1 MWIGWIEFD
10 ILLGD
15 VHSLKEKRSVIR
27 PIIADLSRRTEA
39 AAAEV
44 GAQDLHRRSM
54 IGVSIVAAHAGHVR
68 EVLDQAER
76 MLAEQHPEITL
87 LSTRRGLHSSGDG

>member
-15 VHSLKEKRSVIR
+15 VHSLKQKRSVIR

-39 AAAEV
+39 AVAEV
-44 GAQDLHRRSM
+44 GAQDLHRRST
-54 IGVSIVAAHAGHVR
+54 IGVSVVATHATHVR
-68 EVLDQAER
+68 DVLDQAER

-87 LSTRRGLHSSGDG
+87 LSARRGLHSSGDD

>member
-15 VHSLKEKRSVIR
+15 VRSLKEKRSVIR
-27 PIIADLSRRTEA
+27 PLIAELCRRTEA

-44 GAQDLHRRSM
+44 GAQDLHRRTA
-54 IGVSIVAAHAGHVR
+54 IGVSVVATHASHVR
-68 EVLDQAER
+68 DVLDQAER
-76 MLAEQHPEITL
+76 MLSEQHPEITV
-87 LSTRRGLHSSGDG
+87 LSARRGLHSSED

>member
-15 VHSLKEKRSVIR
+15 VHSLKEKRSIIR
-27 PIIADLSRRTEA
+27 PLVAELSRRTEA

-44 GAQDLHRRSM
+44 GAQDLHRRTG
-54 IGVSIVAAHAGHVR
+54 IGVSVVATHASHVR
-68 EVLDQAER
+68 DVLDQAER
-76 MLAEQHPEITL
+76 MLSEQHPEITV
-87 LSTRRGLHSSGDG
+87 LSARRGLHSSED

>member
-1 MWIGWIEFD
+1 MWIGWVEFD

-15 VHSLKEKRSVIR
+15 VRSLKEKRGVIR

-44 GAQDLHRRSM
+44 GAQDLHRRTR
-54 IGVSIVAAHAGHVR
+54 IGISVVATHAGHVH

-76 MLAEQHPEITL
+76 MLVDQHPEITL
-87 LSTRRGLHSSGDG
+87 LSAHRGLSSSED

>member
-1 MWIGWIEFD
+1 MWIGWVEFD

-15 VHSLKEKRSVIR
+15 VRSLKEKRGVIR
-27 PIIADLSRRTEA
+27 PIIAELSRRTEA

-44 GAQDLHRRSM
+44 GAQDLHRRTR
-54 IGVSIVAAHAGHVR
+54 IGISVVATHAGHVH

-76 MLAEQHPEITL
+76 MLVDQHPEITL
-87 LSTRRGLHSSGDG
+87 LSAHRGLSSSDD

>member
-1 MWIGWIEFD
+1 MWIGWVEFD

-15 VHSLKEKRSVIR
+15 VRSLKEKRGVIR

-44 GAQDLHRRSM
+44 GAQDLHRRTH
-54 IGVSIVAAHAGHVR
+54 IGVCIVAAHAGHVH

-76 MLAEQHPEITL
+76 MLVDQHPEITL
-87 LSTRRGLHSSGDG
+87 LSAHRGLSSSDD

>member
-1 MWIGWIEFD
+1 MWIGWVEFD

-15 VHSLKEKRSVIR
+15 VRSLKEKRGVIR

-44 GAQDLHRRSM
+44 GAQDLHRRTR
-54 IGVSIVAAHAGHVR
+54 IGISVVATHAGHVH

-76 MLAEQHPEITL
+76 MLVDQHPEITL
-87 LSTRRGLHSSGDG
+87 LSAHRGLSSSDD